1 MKKYLILLIL
11 LFSTSIFSQKTNLVG
26 KLPWVNGNL
35 PSNSL
40 NYNYKVTQGDG
51 VTLEEAQ
58 NEALEA
64 LIFQLGSEQGFSV
77 SSETMIKA
85 QSIVKNNIEDYS
97 MDFEEKTTINQDK
110 FKAVFSKIDE
120 YFEKTTDLSGNIIY
134 RTWHL
139 YVTGPSANQTVPK
152 INYTNKYSF
161 SDAGYRSLIVPGWGQ
176 FYKKNNTKGV
186 LFLAGAIGSV
196 GGFIYA
202 DNKHSF
208 NMNRSL
214 ETNDLTLKKQF
225 VQKAGDFTTIKN
237 ITLGAAAAIWI
248 WNVIDATSSDGA
260 TKYAQNK
267 PVKFNI
273 VSDKNSSLALNFK
286 YKF

>member
-1 MKKYLILLIL
+1 MKNIITLFIL
-11 LFSTSIFSQKTNLVG
+11 LFSTTIFSQKTNLVG

-51 VTLEEAQ
+51 TTLEEAQ
-58 NEALEA
+58 TQALEA

-77 SSETMIKA
+77 SSQTMINT
-85 QSIVKNNIEDYS
+85 QSVVKNNKEDYS
-97 MDFEEKTTINQDK
+97 MDFQEKTIINQDE
-110 FKAVFSKIDE
+110 FKAIFSKIDE
-120 YFEKTTDLSGNIIY
+120 YFEETVDLMGNKIY
-134 RTWHL
+134 RTWQL
-139 YVTGPSANQTVPK
+139 FVTGPSANQSIPK
-152 INYTNKYSF
+152 INYTNRYGMN
-161 SDAGYRSLIVPGWGQ
+161 DAGYRSLLVPGWGQ
-176 FYKKNNTKGV
+176 FYKKNNTKGF
-186 LFLAGAIGSV
+186 LFLVGAAGSI
-196 GGFIYA
+196 GGFMYA

-248 WNVIDATSSDGA
+248 WNIVDATSSEGA

-286 YKF
+286 YNF

>member
-40 NYNYKVTQGDG
+40 NYNYKVVSGNGDNLTIARNESIRELITDLASEKG
-51 VTLEEAQ
+51 V
-58 NEALEA
+58 
-64 LIFQLGSEQGFSV
+64 IV
-77 SSETMIKA
+77 SSETILKT
-85 QSIVKNNIEDYS
+85 QTIENDNNQTFNA
-97 MDFEEKTTINQDK
+97 DFKRNTKISQDG
-110 FKAVFSKIDE
+110 FEAVFTRIDE
-120 YFEKTTDLSGNIIY
+120 YYESNNGIVTVW
-134 RTWHL
+134 RL
-139 YVTGPSANQTVPK
+139 YVIGESSSNIPK

-161 SDAGYRSLIVPGWGQ
+161 NDAGYRSLIIPGWGQ
-176 FYKKNNTKGV
+176 FYKKNNTKGF
-186 LFLAGAIGSV
+186 LFLVGAAGSI
-196 GGFIYA
+196 GGFLYA
-202 DNKHSF
+202 DNQHNY
-208 NMNRSL
+208 NMNRSM
-214 ETNDLTLKKQF
+214 ETNNLDLKKEF